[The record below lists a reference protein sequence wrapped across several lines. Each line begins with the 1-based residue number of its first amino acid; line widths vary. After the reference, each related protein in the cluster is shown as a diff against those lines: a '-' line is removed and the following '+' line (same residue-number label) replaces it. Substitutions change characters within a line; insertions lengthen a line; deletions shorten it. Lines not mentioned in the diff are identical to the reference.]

1 MEIKLKRLYIKDFNN
16 IDELDLDM
24 DYNVISLYGD
34 TGSGKSSIVEA
45 VQYLF
50 TGSLNNRI
58 VDYVKWGKK
67 EFTIIGEF
75 SVDADN
81 FVYEVKGGKKTEKKL
96 IVNDS
101 EEFINSDATKKM
113 EEFLDS
119 TLLSFI
125 ISNQGMSDDVL
136 FVGGAERLQKFKKLF
151 KLDDIMKLIE
161 TMKEDKDEIVK
172 EIRDNEVKLETLTN
186 VKYIYQDVFEIVSDI
201 DSLNKTLKSLEEE
214 LEVYNNNLSL
224 YNTYVVLKEKYDLD
238 NIKYENI
245 KNKVLIKEHELN
257 NIDNTGILNV
267 LYNEADHNI
276 SIDKLNILKLSY
288 SKLESAWLFYNKAQF
303 DIQGI
308 QKQIE
313 ENNKIIENNNIERL
327 PRLSFTEDSLIG
339 LSKEIQE
346 LNELRIYHKNK
357 YEAIKS
363 GKCPTCYAEY
373 SLDNLKEFEDNSRD
387 FDLAYT
393 SLSKEYGEKVK
404 QLKEYSDR
412 ENNNRLKQVK
422 IDQAEKNIGD
432 FNTIMSD
439 LFLVSKPEKDLSDLQ
454 IDIENAFKIVE
465 AYDKNKKEYLQY
477 QIQLKDH
484 ENKRML
490 IQNELNLLVKEKD
503 LMLFNDSMVSPVEV
517 NKPKDFDSSQI
528 DIVKKEI
535 NIYDQKVKER
545 NNIIDFN
552 NRIKEEERLTIQEIL
567 KLENILKDKKYKLT
581 LINESIKVVDKDFTA
596 WLIDKNS
603 EFIKNQMNRF
613 FSKTYN
619 KYEISFENDGK
630 SIEFFYGFDGIK
642 APINK
647 ASGYERQLI
656 GLSFRLAILRLMNS
670 NFFVGDEIDS
680 NSADERSLD
689 LYENILNEDYITQ
702 FINITHKSGTQE
714 FLGNINNSIQY
725 ELKDGSLVN

>member
-186 VKYIYQDVFEIVSDI
+186 VKYIYQNVFEIVSDI